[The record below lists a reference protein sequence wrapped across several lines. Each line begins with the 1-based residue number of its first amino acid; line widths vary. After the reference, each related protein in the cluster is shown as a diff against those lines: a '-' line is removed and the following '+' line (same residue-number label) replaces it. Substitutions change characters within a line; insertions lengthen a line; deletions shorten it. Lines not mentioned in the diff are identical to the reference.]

1 MRAIGCTLLVTHAH
15 GRMKCERAR
24 LLLRRR
30 RMPNIVRQKV
40 SLQLLSLYLLFVIPV
55 LLGGGG
61 LYLFQR
67 NTLEQNAF
75 QSDQGLAQAV
85 ALETGAY
92 VQSASE
98 IDRELATS
106 QAATSLDPRQL
117 NSLFSS
123 AFGAHPDISMYFI
136 LDPTGKMKFNYP
148 SNQISIV

>member
-1 MRAIGCTLLVTHAH
+1 
-15 GRMKCERAR
+15 
-24 LLLRRR
+24 
-30 RMPNIVRQKV
+30 MPNIVRQKV
-40 SLQLLSLYLLFVIPV
+40 SLQLLSLYLLSVIPV

-98 IDRELATS
+98 IDRELATN

-136 LDPTGKMKFNYP
+136 LDPTGKMTFNYP
-148 SNQISIV
+148 SNQISIGQHFRLRDYFLRPARTSPPYVP